1 METNGDDKMYKA
13 LIAGIVGLGLLSGC
27 IKSPPQPFYLK
38 TGSTSQ
44 EHNRIL
50 LKCEVE
56 AAQKI
61 PVSNQA
67 STTPVFTTPTYTT
80 PVSCY
85 SGYGGYVTCS
95 GGQTTGGQ
103 TYGGNVVISDAN
115 LGLRQRLQDQCMAD
129 KGYIL
134 RNLKPCSDLAMADGE
149 NFPLSGKQ
157 PETDYIECF
166 TQNQG
171 FIVLPPA

>member
-1 METNGDDKMYKA
+1 MAWKTLVGC
-13 LIAGIVGLGLLSGC
+13 LGIGTMLSGC

-38 TGSTSQ
+38 TGSTVQ

-56 AAQKI
+56 AAQKV
-61 PVSNQA
+61 PVSNQI
-67 STTPVFTTPTYTT
+67 STTPIFKTPTYTT

-85 SGYGGYVTCS
+85 SGYGRYVTCS
-95 GGQTTGGQ
+95 GGQTMGGQ
-103 TYGGNVVISDAN
+103 TFGGNVVTSDAN

-129 KGYIL
+129 NGYTL
-134 RNLKPCSDLAMADGE
+134 KNLKPCNDLDMADGE

-157 PETDYIECF
+157 PKTDYIECF
-166 TQNQG
+166 TPYQS